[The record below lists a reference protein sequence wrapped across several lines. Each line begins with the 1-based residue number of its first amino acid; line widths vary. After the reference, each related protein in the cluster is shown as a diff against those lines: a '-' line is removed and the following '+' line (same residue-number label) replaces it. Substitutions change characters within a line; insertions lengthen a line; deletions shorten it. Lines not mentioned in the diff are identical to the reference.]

1 MRLWFLVGL
10 VFVLSNLW
18 TVAPAQKPELRDL
31 NVDFMLRGYFYA
43 GSRIKDEKALGG
55 FGTSKNFPKS
65 FGSKRFSPGK
75 ISLVAYPDEETAFYK
90 EFRGMKL
97 ILANSTSRR
106 QAFAASDSRLN
117 IVQEAK
123 DKDGEWKPVEYL
135 PSSWCGNS
143 YHTVFLDPGEYWEF
157 AAARFTGEQKT
168 MLRFR
173 LDLRRG
179 DQPKY
184 IYSNEF
190 EGSINPK
197 QFTVQK
203 PYTPQGIM
211 DPYDN

>member
-1 MRLWFLVGL
+1 MRLRYLAGL
-10 VFVLSNLW
+10 AFVLLNLFV
-18 TVAPAQKPELRDL
+18 VAPAQTSSLKDL

-43 GSRIKDEKALGG
+43 GSRIKDENALGG
-55 FGTSKNFPKS
+55 FGSSDNFPRSAEAMS
-65 FGSKRFSPGK
+65 FPPGK
-75 ISLVAYPDEETAFYK
+75 VSLIAYPDEEKTFYK

-97 ILANSTSRR
+97 LLANASAQR
-106 QAFAASDSRLN
+106 QAFSASDSRLY

-123 DKDGEWKPVEYL
+123 DTDGKWKPVEYL

-143 YHTVFLDPGEYWEF
+143 YHTVFLDPNEYWEF
-157 AAARFTGEQKT
+157 AAARFIGSQKT

-173 LDLRRG
+173 LDISRG
-179 DQPKY
+179 DQPEY

-190 EGSINPK
+190 AGSVNPK

-211 DPYDN
+211 DPYNN